1 MKSISDKIDTSEF
14 IQVENAGVPVYVN
27 PESMLDTN

>member
-1 MKSISDKIDTSEF
+1 MKSISDKLDTSEF
-14 IQVENAGVPVYVN
+14 IQVENTGVPVTVN